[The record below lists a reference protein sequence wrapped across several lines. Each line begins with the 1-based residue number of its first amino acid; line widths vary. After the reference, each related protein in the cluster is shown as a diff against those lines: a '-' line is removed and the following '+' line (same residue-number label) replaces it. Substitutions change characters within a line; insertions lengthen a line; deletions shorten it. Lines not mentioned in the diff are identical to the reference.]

1 MDAEVSAIIHAIVQR
16 APQWLRHDLASS
28 DKAVRQR
35 AEETMAAMLADALG
49 KMAASWQTAVNACPG
64 QAEQKMLRRS
74 GA

>member
-1 MDAEVSAIIHAIVQR
+1 MHAEIPAIINAVVQR

-49 KMAASWQTAVNACPG
+49 KMAAS
-64 QAEQKMLRRS
+64 
-74 GA
+74 

>member
-49 KMAASWQTAVNACPG
+49 KMAAS
-64 QAEQKMLRRS
+64 
-74 GA
+74 